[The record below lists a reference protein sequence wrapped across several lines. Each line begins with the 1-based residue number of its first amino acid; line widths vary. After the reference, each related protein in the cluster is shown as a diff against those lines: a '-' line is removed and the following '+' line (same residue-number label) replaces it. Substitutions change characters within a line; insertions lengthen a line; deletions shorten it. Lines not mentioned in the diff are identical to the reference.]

1 MKHTAHIAA
10 TALFLL
16 AGAAHAQNE
25 KLEGDLR
32 QPLIVTRGGPSVK
45 MIENNDGDEW
55 VLEITGG
62 VVTAKHNGKA
72 VPADRI
78 RRGDGK
84 IEILDDKG
92 DVEKTFEVDTAGG
105 AMTLGRGIDRGM
117 VRGGRTRVL
126 TAPQAWAPAAPMI
139 AQVEPP
145 KVMVGI
151 RMDEEEGR
159 VIIADVIENT
169 PAAKAGMQAG
179 DVLVSIGGVEIKAM
193 TDVREALKDK
203 NPGDEIEVKVERE
216 GEAQTLRVALAAYKA
231 PEAEEAPQVRAWG
244 WSQDDED
251 RWVEAAKK
259 HVEEAIETI
268 RKSDALN
275 SDKMKVAV
283 EKSMREALK
292 ALDEAGKGAEQFMHT
307 FRARP
312 GVGGGDDVVV
322 FGPEGADQ
330 RFFLRGMG
338 GMGGDD
344 TARKLDRL
352 AEQLDRM
359 NERLDQLQKR
369 LEQLDKGR

>member
-1 MKHTAHIAA
+1 MNHTTRIAA
-10 TALFLL
+10 TALFML

-32 QPLIVTRGGPSVK
+32 QPLVVTRGGPSVK

-55 VLEITGG
+55 VLEITNGE
-62 VVTAKHNGKA
+62 VTAKHNGKA
-72 VPADRI
+72 VPAERI
-78 RRGDGK
+78 RKADGK
-84 IEILDDKG
+84 VEILDDKG
-92 DVEKTFEVDTAGG
+92 SVEKTFDVDATGG
-105 AMTLGRGIDRGM
+105 AMTLGRNLGR
-117 VRGGRTRVL
+117 GRTRVL
-126 TAPQAWAPAAPMI
+126 TAPQAWTRVAPEPPAV
-139 AQVEPP
+139 AQAEPP

-151 RMDEEEGR
+151 RMDEIEDR
-159 VIIADVIENT
+159 VVIADVIEDT
-169 PAAKAGMQAG
+169 PAAKAGVQAG
-179 DVLVSIGGVEIKAM
+179 DVLVSVAGAEIKS
-193 TDVREALKDK
+193 TLDVREALKGK

-216 GEAQTLRVALAAYKA
+216 GKAETLRVTLAAYNLPMVEAA
-231 PEAEEAPQVRAWG
+231 PEAKAWG

-268 RKSDALN
+268 KKSDALN

-322 FGPEGADQ
+322 FGPEGAEQ
-330 RFFLRGMG
+330 RFFLHGMG
-338 GMGGDD
+338 GMEADG

-352 AEQLDRM
+352 AEQLERM

>member
-25 KLEGDLR
+25 KLEGDLK
-32 QPLIVTRGGPSVK
+32 QPLVVSRGGPSVK

-55 VLEITGG
+55 VLEITNGE
-62 VVTAKHNGKA
+62 VTAKHNGKA

-78 RRGDGK
+78 RKGEGK
-84 IEILDDKG
+84 VEILDAQGK
-92 DVEKTFEVDTAGG
+92 VEKTFDVDASGG
-105 AMTLGRGIDRGM
+105 AMTLGHSLGR
-117 VRGGRTRVL
+117 GRTRML
-126 TAPQAWAPAAPMI
+126 TVPRAWAPAAPEPP
-139 AQVEPP
+139 AVPQVEAP

-151 RMDEEEGR
+151 RMDEEDGH
-159 VIIADVIENT
+159 VVIADVIDDT
-169 PAAKAGMQAG
+169 PAARAGMQAG
-179 DVLVSIGGVEIKAM
+179 DVLVSVGGVEIKAM
-193 TDVREALKDK
+193 TDVRQALKDK

-216 GEAQTLRVALAAYKA
+216 GAAQVLKVTLAAYDL
-231 PEAEEAPQVRAWG
+231 PEVEMAPQAKAWG

-251 RWVEAAKK
+251 RWVETAKK

-268 RKSDALN
+268 KKSDALN

-292 ALDEAGKGAEQFMHT
+292 ALDEAGKGAEQFMHA

-322 FGPEGADQ
+322 FGPDGAEQ

-338 GMGGDD
+338 GMGGED
-344 TARKLDRL
+344 TTRKLDRL

-369 LEQLDKGR
+369 IEQLDKGR

>member
-1 MKHTAHIAA
+1 MKHVTHIAA

-25 KLEGDLR
+25 RLEGDLK
-32 QPLIVTRGGPSVK
+32 QPLVVTRGGPSVK
-45 MIENNDGDEW
+45 MIENNGGDEW
-55 VLEITGG
+55 VLEITNGEI
-62 VVTAKHNGKA
+62 TAKHNGKA
-72 VPADRI
+72 VPAERI
-78 RRGDGK
+78 RKGDGK
-84 IEILDDKG
+84 VEILDG
-92 DVEKTFEVDTAGG
+92 DGKVEKTFEIDTTGG
-105 AMTLGRGIDRGM
+105 AMTLGRNLGR
-117 VRGGRTRVL
+117 GRTRVL
-126 TAPQAWAPAAPMI
+126 NAPQAWAPAAPMV

-151 RMDEEEGR
+151 RMDEEDGR
-159 VIIADVIENT
+159 VIIADVIEDT
-169 PAAKAGMQAG
+169 PAAKAGMRAG
-179 DVLVSIGGVEIKAM
+179 DLLVSVSGVEIKAT
-193 TDVREALKDK
+193 TDVRDALKDK
-203 NPGDEIEVKVERE
+203 NPGDEIEVRVERE
-216 GEAQTLRVALAAYKA
+216 GKAETLRVTLAAYNL
-231 PEAEEAPQVRAWG
+231 PQIEVAPQARAWG

-251 RWVEAAKK
+251 RWVETAKK

-268 RKSDALN
+268 KKSDALN

-330 RFFLRGMG
+330 RFFLHGMG

-344 TARKLDRL
+344 AARKLDRL
-352 AEQLDRM
+352 SEQLDKM

>member
-1 MKHTAHIAA
+1 MKHTTHIAA
-10 TALFLL
+10 TALFML

-32 QPLIVTRGGPSVK
+32 QPLMVTRGGPSVK

-55 VLEITGG
+55 VLEITNGE
-62 VVTAKHNGKA
+62 VTAKHNGKA
-72 VPADRI
+72 VPAERI
-78 RRGDGK
+78 RKAEGK
-84 IEILDDKG
+84 VEILDEKG
-92 DVEKTFEVDTAGG
+92 NVEKTFDVDATGG
-105 AMTLGRGIDRGM
+105 AMTLGRNLGR
-117 VRGGRTRVL
+117 GRTRVL
-126 TAPQAWAPAAPMI
+126 TAPRAWAPAAPEPPA

-151 RMDEEEGR
+151 RMDEAEDR
-159 VIIADVIENT
+159 VIIADVIDDT
-169 PAAKAGMQAG
+169 PAAKAGVQAG
-179 DVLVSIGGVEIKAM
+179 DVLVSVAGAEIKSTA
-193 TDVREALKDK
+193 DVRDALKGK

-216 GEAQTLRVALAAYKA
+216 GNVETLRVTLAAYNLPQVEMA
-231 PEAEEAPQVRAWG
+231 PEAKAWG

-268 RKSDALN
+268 KKSDALN

-322 FGPEGADQ
+322 FGPDGAEQ
-330 RFFLRGMG
+330 RFFLHGMG
-338 GMGGDD
+338 GMETDQ

-352 AEQLDRM
+352 AEQLEKM

-369 LEQLDKGR
+369 LEQIDKGR